1 MNIDANIVIDK
12 LSLQV
17 AQQAKEIAILE
28 AQVEILKNE
37 LNNLNNNSEN

>member
-17 AQQAKEIAILE
+17 AQQAKEIAILQ
-28 AQVEILKNE
+28 AQIEVLQSELKNKD
-37 LNNLNNNSEN
+37 SEQ